1 MGGCA
6 AAYVIAP
13 NFHPDEPAYVAH
25 ALEACRAAGVG
36 RVGYHSVASPYV
48 PAMAHHLGKAEAEH
62 LVRRSG
68 LAWTI
73 LQPGVYLQN
82 FDLTRPVEVPYD
94 VHATFGFLDLADLG
108 EAAATVLLE
117 DGHVGATYELASR
130 TAASPSSPPR
140 PARRPPGSTRATCR
154 TACGRCSPTTTR
166 TACPRAPCPCGRCSD
181 DRRVRACSPS
191 SPAGPAASAPRPPTA
206 WPPTATTWCSGYA
219 SDDDAAES
227 TARAVREHGPDVN
240 LVRADLTTDA
250 GVDLL
255 FGRAA
260 ELGTVTGL
268 VNNAG
273 ATLSIG
279 PLAEA
284 STDVVRRTVD
294 LNLTAA
300 ILCARAA
307 VRLMSTSRGG
317 SGGVVVNVSSGA
329 ATLGAPHEYVQYA
342 AAKAGLDA
350 LTTGLAIEVAGE
362 GIRVVGVAPGI
373 VRTTIHADAGEP
385 GRVDRVGPLVPLGRV
400 GEPAEVADA
409 IGWLMSDQAS
419 YVTGTT
425 LRVAGGR

>member
-1 MGGCA
+1 MLTVITGG
-6 AAYVIAP
+6 
-13 NFHPDEPAYVAH
+13 
-25 ALEACRAAGVG
+25 
-36 RVGYHSVASPYV
+36 
-48 PAMAHHLGKAEAEH
+48 
-62 LVRRSG
+62 
-68 LAWTI
+68 
-73 LQPGVYLQN
+73 
-82 FDLTRPVEVPYD
+82 TR
-94 VHATFGFLDLADLG
+94 GIG
-108 EAAATVLLE
+108 AATAHRLAA
-117 DGHVGATYELASR
+117 DGHDLVL
-130 TAASPSSPPR
+130 
-140 PARRPPGSTRATCR
+140 
-154 TACGRCSPTTTR
+154 
-166 TACPRAPCPCGRCSD
+166 
-181 DRRVRACSPS
+181 
-191 SPAGPAASAPRPPTA
+191 
-206 WPPTATTWCSGYA
+206 GYA

-227 TARAVREHGPDVN
+227 TARAVREHADVN

-273 ATLSIG
+273 ATLGIG

-284 STDVVRRTVD
+284 STAVVRRTVD

-307 VRLMSTSRGG
+307 VRLMSTGRGG

-350 LTTGLAIEVAGE
+350 LTTGLAVEVAGE

-385 GRVDRVGPLVPLGRV
+385 GRIDRVGALVPMGR
-400 GEPAEVADA
+400 
-409 IGWLMSDQAS
+409 
-419 YVTGTT
+419 
-425 LRVAGGR
+425 AG